1 MGVLNPDTVR
11 IVKSTAPVLKEHG
24 STIVERFYSLL
35 FERHPEAAA
44 YFNIVPT
51 AAAGSGDAGG
61 GDACARGQ
69 SREQIQRLSMAVL
82 FYAEK
87 IDALDTL
94 GPVLDRIAS
103 KHVSRATPAAFYPAI
118 GSCLIAA
125 IGDVLGAAATPEI
138 VAAWTEA
145 YGFLADALMATE
157 AKLTEGLASATG
169 GWTTHAPFEVVMVAK
184 EAVPAGKAA
193 SLTLRPTAAAPVTL
207 PSWKPGQY
215 VGLCLEATA
224 VGGADADVGQPG
236 ASFRRTCFITSA
248 PSDGACLRVT
258 LVSGPGVPVDPVT
271 EALMR
276 LPVGAEVGV
285 SPPLGSFTYDHPV
298 LGSRRPSSPAVFVT
312 SEAGVPEVATL
323 VRQTLSAGRPVT
335 LVRHV
340 TTDAVAAAPA
350 AEQLMGAELAAAGE
364 AAEGAGGGHLSQVV
378 VRAPADVAAAVGAR
392 AVADAEF
399 FVASTPP
406 TLAGEVRDALV
417 GGSGVPVE
425 RVLHAGYVPA

>member
-1 MGVLNPDTVR
+1 MGVISPDTVR
-11 IVKSTAPVLKEHG
+11 IVKSTAPVLKEH
-24 STIVERFYSLL
+24 SVSIVERFYTIL
-35 FERHPEAAA
+35 FERYPEAAA
-44 YFNIVPT
+44 YFNIVPSS
-51 AAAGSGDAGG
+51 AAGDDGG
-61 GDACARGQ
+61 CDGSTGSRGQ

-82 FYAEK
+82 FYAQK

-103 KHVSRATPAAFYPAI
+103 KHVSRATPAAFYTAV
-118 GSCLIAA
+118 GTCLIAA

-145 YGFLADALMATE
+145 YGFLADALKATE
-157 AKLTEGLASATG
+157 AKVVASLAEKTG
-169 GWTTHAPFEVVMVAK
+169 GWTTYAPFVVAAVAK
-184 EAVPAGKAA
+184 EAVPVGQAA
-193 SLTLRPTAAAPVTL
+193 SLTLRPTAEAPVAT
-207 PSWKPGQY
+207 PTWKAGQY
-215 VGLCLEATA
+215 VGVCLSSSV
-224 VGGADADVGQPG
+224 VGGAEAETAAPV
-236 ASFRRTCFITSA
+236 RRTFFITSA
-248 PSDGACLRVT
+248 PADRADIRIT
-258 LVSGPGVPVDPVT
+258 LVAGPGVPVDPVA

-276 LPVGAEVGV
+276 LPVGAAVEV

-323 VRQTLSAGRPVT
+323 IREALSAGRPVT

-340 TTDAVAAAPA
+340 TSDAVATAPA
-350 AEQLMGAELAAAGE
+350 AEQLLGAELAAAAE
-364 AAEGAGGGHLSQVV
+364 AAGDGHLSQVV
-378 VRAPADVAAAVGAR
+378 VRAPADVAAVVGTR

-417 GGSGVPVE
+417 GGSGVPFD

>member
-1 MGVLNPDTVR
+1 MGVLSPDTVR

-24 STIVERFYSLL
+24 ATIVERFYSLL

-51 AAAGSGDAGG
+51 AAAGSDNAD
-61 GDACARGQ
+61 GDACSRGQ

-82 FYAEK
+82 FYAQK

-118 GSCLIAA
+118 GTCLIAA

-157 AKLTEGLASATG
+157 AKLAEGLASATG
-169 GWTTHAPFEVVMVAK
+169 GWTTHAPFEVVVVAK
-184 EAVPAGKAA
+184 EAVPAGRAA
-193 SLTLRPTAAAPVTL
+193 SLTLRPTAAAPVAA
-207 PSWKPGQY
+207 PSWKAGQY
-215 VGLCLEATA
+215 VGLCVPAAT
-224 VGGADADVGQPG
+224 VGGAEADAGQPA

-248 PSDGACLRVT
+248 PGDGADLRVT
-258 LVSGPGVPVDPVT
+258 LVAGPGVPVDPVT
-271 EALMR
+271 EALMC
-276 LPVGAEVGV
+276 LPVGAAVSV

-323 VRQTLSAGRPVT
+323 VRQALAAGRPVT

-340 TTDAVAAAPA
+340 TTDEVAAAPA
-350 AEQLMGAELAAAGE
+350 AEQLLGAELAAAAE

-392 AVADAEF
+392 AMADAEF

-417 GGSGVPVE
+417 GGSGVPME
-425 RVLHAGYVPA
+425 RVLHASYVPA

>member
-1 MGVLNPDTVR
+1 MGVISPDTVR
-11 IVKSTAPVLKEHG
+11 IVKSTAPVLKEH
-24 STIVERFYSLL
+24 SVSIVERFYSIL

-44 YFNIVPT
+44 YFNIVP
-51 AAAGSGDAGG
+51 SSPAGG
-61 GDACARGQ
+61 NSDCNSSGGSRGQ

-82 FYAEK
+82 FYAQK

-103 KHVSRATPAAFYPAI
+103 KHVSRATPAAFYPII

-145 YGFLADALMATE
+145 YGFLADALKATE
-157 AKLTEGLASATG
+157 AKVAAGLAEKTG
-169 GWTTHAPFEVVMVAK
+169 GWTTYAPFVVAAVAK
-184 EAVPAGKAA
+184 EAVPAGQAA
-193 SLTLRPTAAAPVTL
+193 SLTLRPTAEAPVVSPT
-207 PSWKPGQY
+207 WKAGQY
-215 VGLCLEATA
+215 VGLCLPLTA
-224 VGGADADVGQPG
+224 VGGGQTETG
-236 ASFRRTCFITSA
+236 ASVRRTCFITSA
-248 PSDGACLRVT
+248 PAAGADIRVT
-258 LVSGPGVPVDPVT
+258 LVTGPGVPVDPVV
-271 EALMR
+271 ESLMR
-276 LPVGAEVGV
+276 LPVGAAVEV

-323 VRQTLSAGRPVT
+323 VREALAAGRPVT

-340 TTDAVAAAPA
+340 TSDVVAAAPA
-350 AEQLMGAELAAAGE
+350 AEQLLGAELVAAA
-364 AAEGAGGGHLSQVV
+364 AAADGGHLSQVV

-417 GGSGVPVE
+417 GGSGVPLD